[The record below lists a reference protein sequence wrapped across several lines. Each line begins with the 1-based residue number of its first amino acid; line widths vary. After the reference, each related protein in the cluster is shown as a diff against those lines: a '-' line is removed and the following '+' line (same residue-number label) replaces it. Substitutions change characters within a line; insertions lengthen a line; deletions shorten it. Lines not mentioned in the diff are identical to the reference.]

1 MIDAAVGK
9 GSYWTL
15 HPDSGNMFENG
26 CYLRRQKR
34 FKCPIRQAQKA
45 AQRAA
50 AAAAGRLSA
59 ESGITASRDPNR
71 KLSDDVI
78 SCRRTTPNGDD
89 SRRLNSVTTG
99 NTVTSPTGLDDV
111 DRKLSDDVTSGDRR
125 TPSDD
130 HRQFGNC
137 IAAENIMRTG
147 LSENQNG
154 VVGGHVTYDASISGG
169 LYRGVNAA
177 ASQNGDKSC
186 SLPHYRYQQQTV
198 YFSTCACASRSLHQF
213 LSEFICIGLREIVL
227 LAS

>member
-71 KLSDDVI
+71 KLSDDV
-78 SCRRTTPNGDD
+78 
-89 SRRLNSVTTG
+89 
-99 NTVTSPTGLDDV
+99 
-111 DRKLSDDVTSGDRR
+111 TSGDRR

-130 HRQFGNC
+130 RRHFGNC
-137 IAAENIMRTG
+137 IAVDNIMRTG

-169 LYRGVNAA
+169 SYRGLNPAA
-177 ASQNGDKSC
+177 PQNGDKSC

-198 YFSTCACASRSLHQF
+198 YTFQR
-213 LSEFICIGLREIVL
+213 ICIITRKPCYRTESRAMPL
-227 LAS
+227 

>member
-1 MIDAAVGK
+1 MTGMIDVAVGK

-45 AQRAA
+45 AQRVA

-59 ESGITASRDPNR
+59 ESGTTMSRDPNR
-71 KLSDDVI
+71 KLSDDVT
-78 SCRRTTPNGDD
+78 SCRRTTPNVDD
-89 SRRLNSVTTG
+89 HRRLNNSTTS
-99 NTVTSPTGLDDV
+99 NTVTSQTDLAGV
-111 DRKLSDDVTSGDRR
+111 HRNRKLSDDVTSGDRR

-130 HRQFGNC
+130 RRQFGNC
-137 IAAENIMRTG
+137 IADNVMRTG

-154 VVGGHVTYDASISGG
+154 VIGGHVTYDASISGG
-169 LYRGVNAA
+169 SYRGLNAA
-177 ASQNGDKSC
+177 APQNSDKSC

-198 YFSTCACASRSLHQF
+198 YF
-213 LSEFICIGLREIVL
+213 
-227 LAS
+227 